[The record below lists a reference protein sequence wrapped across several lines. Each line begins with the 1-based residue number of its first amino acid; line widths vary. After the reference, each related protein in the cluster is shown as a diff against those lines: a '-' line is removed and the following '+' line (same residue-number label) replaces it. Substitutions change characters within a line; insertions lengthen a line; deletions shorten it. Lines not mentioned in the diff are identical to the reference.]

1 MRNSALTSLISSY
14 FELTPDPSVDSQRV
28 SFGTS
33 GHRGSSLN
41 LSFNQ
46 HHIWAIT
53 QAIVEYRQ
61 QADIHGPL
69 YLGLDTHALSIP
81 AYGSVLEV
89 LVANGV
95 QVCVHP
101 SEGFTPTPLI
111 SHAILQHN
119 LQNSSSLS
127 DGIVITPSHNP
138 PEDGGIKFNT
148 PDGGPAAS
156 HITSIIQNRANQ
168 ILENDLR
175 DVKRVSLQHAKQNV
189 KPFDFVDLYVS
200 NLPKAINIA
209 AIERFGL
216 RIGVDPMGGAALEVW
231 QAIARRFSLHLTITN
246 IQQDPTFAFMPKD
259 HDGKIRM
266 DCSSKQAMANLLH
279 QRNHY
284 DVALANDPDADRH
297 GIVDVAGLMNPNHFL
312 AVAIDYLLQ
321 NRPQWSGNFAI
332 GKTLVSSSMLD
343 RVVAQHGR
351 KLYEVPVGFKWFVD
365 GLHQGTLAF
374 AGEESAGASFL
385 TLDGQPWSTDKDG
398 ILLCLLAVE
407 IFAVTG
413 LSPSQYYNALTAK
426 LGHPF
431 YKRVDAP
438 ASHEHKRIL
447 SAMQA
452 SSIDASHLLGEP
464 IIDIHTSA
472 PGNQQSIGGV
482 KVVSENG
489 WFAARPSGT
498 EALYKIY
505 AESFVDELHLDELLN
520 EAERI
525 VKNAINQSS

>member
-1 MRNSALTSLISSY
+1 MQYSALPSLITAY
-14 FELTPDPSVDSQRV
+14 FQLTPDPSNASQRV
-28 SFGTS
+28 NFGTS
-33 GHRGSSLN
+33 GHRGCSLN
-41 LSFNQ
+41 LTFNQ
-46 HHIWAIT
+46 HHIWAIS
-53 QAIVEYRQ
+53 QAIAEYRQ
-61 QADIHGPL
+61 QANITGPV
-69 YLGLDTHALSIP
+69 YIGMDTHALSIP

-89 LVANGV
+89 FVANGI

-101 SEGFTPTPLI
+101 NEGFTPTPLI

-119 LQNSSSLS
+119 RHGASSVA

-138 PEDGGIKFNT
+138 PEDGGIKYNT

-156 HITSIIQNRANQ
+156 HITQLIQDRANQ
-168 ILENDLR
+168 ILENGLC
-175 DVKRVSLQHAKQNV
+175 DVKRIPLLSAKQV
-189 KPFDFVDLYVS
+189 AQPFDFVDLYVS

-231 QAIARRFSLHLTITN
+231 QAIAHRFSLHLTITN

-266 DCSSKQAMANLLH
+266 DCSSKHAMANLLR

-284 DVALANDPDADRH
+284 DIALANDPDADRH

-312 AVAIDYLLQ
+312 AVSIDYLLKH
-321 NRPQWSGNFAI
+321 RPKWSGDFAI

-365 GLHQGTLAF
+365 GLHEGDLAF

-385 TLDGQPWSTDKDG
+385 TIDGEPWSTDKDG
-398 ILLCLLAVE
+398 ILLCLLAAE
-407 IFAVTG
+407 LFAVTG
-413 LSPSQYYNALTAK
+413 LAPSQYYNELTNK
-426 LGHPF
+426 LGRPF
-431 YKRVDAP
+431 YRRIDAP

-447 SAMQA
+447 SSMQA

-464 IIDIHTSA
+464 IVEVYTSA
-472 PGNQQSIGGV
+472 PGNQQNIGGV

-505 AESFVDELHLDELLN
+505 AESFIDENHLDQLIN
-520 EAERI
+520 EAQRI
-525 VKNAINQSS
+525 IDRAFEH